1 MRKSMKTLSGFKL
14 NLWQENQ
21 TEIRLSVTNPH
32 NGRKRIISS
41 VEHTDLHA
49 GEDKART
56 HDNLFIRFKEMLE
69 SNGKWKTDEELNS
82 RKKRNLSSEF
92 EPIAVDNKYGYIYIT
107 TNKINGVQYIGKH
120 SRFDINYIGSGTQ
133 LKLAIKEFGKEN
145 FKTEVIAY
153 AFSNEHLNELE
164 RSYIKIF
171 NAVKDSN
178 FYNLAHGGER
188 HTIKKR

>member
-1 MRKSMKTLSGFKL
+1 MMRKSMKTLSGLKL

-41 VEHTDLHA
+41 VEHTDLHS

-56 HDNLFIRFKEMLE
+56 HNNLFIRFKEMLE

-107 TNKINGVQYIGKH
+107 TNKINGKQYIGKH
-120 SRFDINYIGSGTQ
+120 SRFDINYIGSGTE

-145 FKTEVIAY
+145 FENEVIAY

-171 NAVKDSN
+171 NAVKASN
-178 FYNLAHGGER
+178 FYNLAPSGEWQ
-188 HTIKKR
+188 KR